1 MYGENIMDE
10 VSKNEK
16 LVVRHRT
23 GLDIRIFRSLLI
35 CNLIPILLITL
46 AFGCIGYGFSRTK
59 RTTTYTAHAK
69 LIVNSPNGV
78 DQPGISADSQADAV
92 EAVLANGNIMNPTL
106 GKLKNKRTILQNL
119 KVKSNQDD
127 QSSGYAHVLRLSIEL
142 DDRQTAKKALMRI
155 EKSAV
160 RVLPEKSNSVSSVQI
175 TPVQISKNTS
185 SSSKKYSV
193 AFAVFGLLLSLLYI
207 LIRELS
213 NTTYY
218 SDEVLSYETGVPVLG
233 VIPNVHLAEAVEK
246 QRGTK

>member
-1 MYGENIMDE
+1 MDE

-16 LVVRHRT
+16 LVVKRRT

-35 CNLIPILLITL
+35 CNLVPILLITF
-46 AFGCIGYGFSRTK
+46 AFGCIGYGISCTRS
-59 RTTTYTAHAK
+59 TTTYTARAK
-69 LIVNSPNGV
+69 LIVNSPDGV
-78 DQPGISADSQADAV
+78 DQPGISAESQADVV
-92 EAVLANGNIMNPTL
+92 EAVLSNGHIMNPTL
-106 GKLKNKRTILQNL
+106 GKLKNKRIILQNL

-127 QSSGYAHVLRLSIEL
+127 QSSGYSHVLRLSTEL
-142 DDRQTAKKALMRI
+142 DDRQMAKKALMRI

-160 RVLPEKSNSVSSVQI
+160 RVLPKELNSVSFVQI
-175 TPVQISKNTS
+175 TPVQISENTS
-185 SSSKKYSV
+185 TSGKKYTV
-193 AFAVFGLLLSLLYI
+193 AFAVLGLLLSLLYI

>member
-1 MYGENIMDE
+1 VDE
-10 VSKNEK
+10 MVKNEK
-16 LVVRHRT
+16 TNLRRST
-23 GLDIRIFRSLLI
+23 GLDIRIFKTLLI
-35 CNLIPILLITL
+35 RNLIPILIVMLV
-46 AFGCIGYGFSRTK
+46 FGCIGFGISRCR
-59 RTTTYTAHAK
+59 RTTTYTASANI
-69 LIVNSPNGV
+69 IVNSPNGI

-160 RVLPEKSNSVSSVQI
+160 RVLPEKLNSVSSVQI

-213 NTTYY
+213 NTSYY